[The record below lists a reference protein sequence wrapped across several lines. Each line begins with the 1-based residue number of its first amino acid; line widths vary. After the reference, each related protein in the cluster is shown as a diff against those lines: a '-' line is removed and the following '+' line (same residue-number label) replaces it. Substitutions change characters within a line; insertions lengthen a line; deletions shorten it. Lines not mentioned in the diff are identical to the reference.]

1 MSEKHVKLS
10 RYLSYLLRHNP
21 GDLGLTLDENGYVE
35 VNKLLKNMNESGKVI
50 TKQMLNEIVQTDEKN
65 RYSYN
70 ENETLIRANQGH
82 SVKET
87 LNLDLKETTPPE
99 VLYHGTSEEVSE
111 EIMRTGVNKAKRQ
124 FVHLSN
130 KVDEAKKVGQRRGN
144 SVVFVVDA
152 EEMSK
157 DGYVFYQ
164 SQNGVWLTD
173 FVPPVYLLMM
183 YK

>member
-21 GDLGLTLDENGYVE
+21 GDLGLTLDDNGYVK

-87 LNLDLKETTPPE
+87 LNLDLKETIPPK
-99 VLYHGTSEEVSE
+99 VLYHGTSEEVSA
-111 EIMRTGVNKAKRQ
+111 EIMKTGVNKAKRQ

-130 KVDEAKKVGQRRGN
+130 KADEAKKVGQRRGN

-152 EEMSK
+152 EEMAK

-173 FVPPVYLLMM
+173 FVPPVYLLML